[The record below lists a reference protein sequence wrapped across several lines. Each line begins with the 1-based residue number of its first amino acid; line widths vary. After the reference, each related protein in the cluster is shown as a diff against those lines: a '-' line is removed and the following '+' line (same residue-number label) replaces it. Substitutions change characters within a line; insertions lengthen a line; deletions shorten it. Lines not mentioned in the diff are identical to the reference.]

1 MVEMS
6 QTASGQIE
14 EVSRKEFWEIVG
26 LLLADDSVRV
36 NRKHRK
42 FEVVF
47 AGKENALTQI
57 FQERMKNLFKNL
69 HFTKHTDKHQV
80 KSFTSL

>member
-26 LLLADDSVRV
+26 LLL
-36 NRKHRK
+36 
-42 FEVVF
+42 EVS
-47 AGKENALTQI
+47 
-57 FQERMKNLFKNL
+57 FQQKDR
-69 HFTKHTDKHQV
+69 
-80 KSFTSL
+80 